1 MIETRKSDSKG
12 GGRHEDCKVGC
23 GVGGA
28 HTCTQFYG
36 ICGHLETG
44 RDAWWYDYG
53 DGQYPS
59 NTWVWLDGN
68 KDGIAECYYFDKDGW
83 LLTDTTTP
91 DGYQVNADGQW
102 ITYGQIRRVYST
114 AATRE
119 AVRTANDKTYRP
131 REAAR
136 NHGKDGSFDE
146 DTGKRVG
153 GPESPFTQQTF

>member
-1 MIETRKSDSKG
+1 MKIAKLAVASVALTLALGFTSFAGTWRQGESRP
-12 GGRHEDCKVGC
+12 
-23 GVGGA
+23 
-28 HTCTQFYG
+28 
-36 ICGHLETG
+36 
-44 RDAWWYDYG
+44 DAWWYDYG

-91 DGYQVNADGQW
+91 DGYQVNAAGQW

-131 REAAR
+131 REAVR

>member
-1 MIETRKSDSKG
+1 MKIAKLAVASVALTLALSFTAFAGTWRQGESRPDG
-12 GGRHEDCKVGC
+12 
-23 GVGGA
+23 
-28 HTCTQFYG
+28 
-36 ICGHLETG
+36 
-44 RDAWWYDYG
+44 WWYDYG

-68 KDGIAECYYFDKDGW
+68 KDGIAECYYFDQNGW

-102 ITYGQIRRVYST
+102 ITYGQIRRVYSM

-119 AVRTANDKTYRP
+119 AVRSAGDKTYRP
-131 REAAR
+131 REANR

-146 DTGKRVG
+146 STGKRVG

>member
-1 MIETRKSDSKG
+1 MKKIVGMLAALGVAAAMPLTAWASAWQQTN
-12 GGRHEDCKVGC
+12 GR
-23 GVGGA
+23 
-28 HTCTQFYG
+28 
-36 ICGHLETG
+36 
-44 RDAWWYDYG
+44 WWYQMDGGKYPVNGWMWIDG
-53 DGQYPS
+53 DR
-59 NTWVWLDGN
+59 N
-68 KDGIAECYYFDKDGW
+68 GIAECYYFDQDGW